1 MDSIHCIHPCVY
13 VNMYYS
19 HGGWRVVLI
28 ERLNCTAALAPT
40 SLFGEF
46 KRNLEL
52 LKLDIR
58 DAPKHQFCRVSFDI
72 PPIPF
77 ENSVEHVSH
86 LLVRVEGLRG
96 EA

>member
-1 MDSIHCIHPCVY
+1 M
-13 VNMYYS
+13 
-19 HGGWRVVLI
+19 VLI
-28 ERLNCTAALAPT
+28 ERLNCTAALGPT

-52 LKLDIR
+52 LKLDVR